1 MPTADVWDLDDRAAG
16 WRLSSPRDGR
26 ILVQCEVSSPLV
38 IVREVVLQ
46 VAVQRALVPHDNV
59 IETLP
64 SEGANPTF
72 NERILPGRMRRRQ
85 HFFDAHLLHGKPMI
99 RSVDCITI
107 PDDESR
113 RGVPR
118 PRLTE
123 LLRGPR
129 RGRMR
134 RDVHVDDAASVVRQH
149 QHKQHAERDGGDRE
163 EVESWETLP
172 RSTGLPTSSG
182 SCSSTS

>member
-1 MPTADVWDLDDRAAG
+1 MVMQTADVWDLDDRAAG

-26 ILVQCEVSSPLV
+26 ILVQCGVSSPLV

-64 SEGANPTF
+64 SEGANHMF

-149 QHKQHAERDGGDRE
+149 HEHKQHAERGSGT
-163 EVESWETLP
+163 V
-172 RSTGLPTSSG
+172 RSRSRQAGRRDW
-182 SCSSTS
+182 